1 MVPNML
7 FFWSLKYSGLFLYIA
22 LLCTETNRTQ
32 TILEGLLLHHDI
44 QDFLTKFFD
53 YQYQI
58 SFQNRGK

>member
-1 MVPNML
+1 MVLHML
-7 FFWSLKYSGLFLYIA
+7 FFWSLKYYGLFLYIV
-22 LLCTETNRTQ
+22 LLCTETNRTE

-44 QDFLTKFFD
+44 QVFLTIFFD